1 MAKKLELVTLRGEL
15 TDLDLTSAI
24 ERLES
29 GGTILIEGVVRLS
42 KQVVIHKSLRLEGV
56 HRDASWIVG
65 DGLGFGLV
73 FRGQGTR
80 CLSRLSVAEC
90 GVKVHAGRF
99 QASRC
104 RFTHHAAG
112 SGLQIQNTTRGRIS
126 QCEAL
131 GNFQGI
137 VLAGASDMLVTFNRC
152 HQNTDG
158 IVFQDKARG
167 AALKN
172 DCRENSGHGIW
183 VRGLARP
190 VLDEDFRPDDAAPPE
205 VVENAPQMSED
216 EDPFEELIA
225 RGIQDGTVTLADIRE
240 AFNAYS
246 LSPEVF
252 DNLVERLAEEG
263 IEVESEE
270 D

>member
-1 MAKKLELVTLRGEL
+1 MTKKLEQVTLSGEL
-15 TDLDLTSAI
+15 TDADLTRAI
-24 ERLES
+24 DRLES
-29 GGTILIEGVVRLS
+29 GGTIHIEGVVRLS
-42 KQVVIHKSLRLEGV
+42 KQVVIHKALRLQGV
-56 HRDASWIVG
+56 NRDASWIVG
-65 DGLGFGLV
+65 EGLGFGLV
-73 FRGQGTR
+73 LKGQGMR
-80 CLSRLSVAEC
+80 SLDRLSVAEC
-90 GVKVHAGRF
+90 GVKVQGGRF

-112 SGLQIQNTTRGRIS
+112 SGLHIKNKTRGRIS

-158 IVFQDKARG
+158 IVFQDQARG

-172 DCRENSGHGIW
+172 DCRENSGHGVW

-190 VLDEDFRPDDAAPPE
+190 ILDEDFRPEPAPPREALEKSTEPVEE
-205 VVENAPQMSED
+205 V
-216 EDPFEELIA
+216 DPLEELIA
-225 RGIQDGTVTLADIRE
+225 RGSQEGTVTLQDIRE

-252 DNLVERLAEEG
+252 DSLVERLAEEG
-263 IEVESEE
+263 IEVKPEE